1 MRHPHSFQGDA
12 IHPKNVPNAREKKK
26 VRERER
32 KNGIRGRGERENE
45 QLQGAGEKD
54 TRAKPR
60 GKFLVLRWW
69 VRQFAHG
76 YGEMK
81 GGEVVAAG
89 VKGGRVER
97 GEGGAWVYFRDVNGG
112 GGYVDERGR
121 GRGRKGRR
129 KRGGGGSVNK
139 AGR

>member
-1 MRHPHSFQGDA
+1 MCLMHERKGEEESKGKGKKEWNQGEGGEGENERLQGD
-12 IHPKNVPNAREKKK
+12 
-26 VRERER
+26 
-32 KNGIRGRGERENE
+32 
-45 QLQGAGEKD
+45 GEKD

-60 GKFLVLRWW
+60 SKFLVLRWW
-69 VRQFAHG
+69 MRQFAHG

-81 GGEVVAAG
+81 GGEVAAAG